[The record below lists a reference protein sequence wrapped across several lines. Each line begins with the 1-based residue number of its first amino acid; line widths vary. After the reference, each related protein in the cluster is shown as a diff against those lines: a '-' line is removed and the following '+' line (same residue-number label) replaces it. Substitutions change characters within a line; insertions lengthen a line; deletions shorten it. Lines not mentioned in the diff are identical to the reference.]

1 MARPKS
7 TRQSEVK
14 DGATR
19 RFQRKREA
27 ILDAAARLFNQK
39 GVRGA
44 TLTAVAQAVGLIPNS
59 VTYYYRKKEDL
70 AVACFLRAIEAMET
84 LIAQAGAHR
93 DPRLRVAALFT
104 GYADTLAAIARGEHS
119 ELVLFNDIRAL
130 PPPHGDMVFAGY
142 TDMFRHIR
150 GLIDDSS
157 LSRLELN
164 GRAQLLL
171 ALLHS
176 MRTLTARFEPEDYR
190 AAAERVVDIV
200 LDGLAAPGQIW
211 RSQGLAPDVA
221 PAHAEA
227 SAEAFLRAATQ
238 LINEQGY
245 RGASVERI
253 SARLNVTKGSFYH
266 HNDNKD
272 DLVAQCFARTFDV
285 VRRRQNEARELD
297 GSGWTRLCA
306 ATEAL
311 TRYQLGPEGPLLRIT
326 AMSALPETIRED
338 VETTMARL
346 SERFGMFIVDGM
358 IDGSIRPVDP
368 SIAAQCVN
376 ATINAAAA
384 LERWAPGAAPDNAAE
399 ILIRPLLVGLYPR
412 GQAASKP
419 RRAATKASG

>member
-253 SARLNVTKGSFYH
+253 
-266 HNDNKD
+266 
-272 DLVAQCFARTFDV
+272 
-285 VRRRQNEARELD
+285 
-297 GSGWTRLCA
+297 
-306 ATEAL
+306 
-311 TRYQLGPEGPLLRIT
+311 
-326 AMSALPETIRED
+326 
-338 VETTMARL
+338 
-346 SERFGMFIVDGM
+346 
-358 IDGSIRPVDP
+358 
-368 SIAAQCVN
+368 
-376 ATINAAAA
+376 
-384 LERWAPGAAPDNAAE
+384 
-399 ILIRPLLVGLYPR
+399 
-412 GQAASKP
+412 
-419 RRAATKASG
+419 

>member
-1 MARPKS
+1 MARSK
-7 TRQSEVK
+7 TTQQAVRN
-14 DGATR
+14 GATR

-70 AVACFLRAIEAMET
+70 AAACFLRAIEAMEA
-84 LIAQAGAHR
+84 LIARAAEHR
-93 DPRLRVAALFT
+93 DPRRRIAALFE
-104 GYADTLAAIARGEHS
+104 GYAATLAAIARGEHP

-150 GLIDDSS
+150 KLIDESR

-176 MRTLTARFEPEDYR
+176 MRPMTGRFEPEDYLIV
-190 AAAERVVDIV
+190 AGRVIDIV
-200 LDGLAAPGQIW
+200 LDGLAAPGESW
-211 RSQGLAPDVA
+211 RARRGASDTAPTSAD
-221 PAHAEA
+221 A

-272 DLVAQCFARTFDV
+272 DLVAHCFARTFEV
-285 VRRRQNEARELD
+285 VRRQQNEARAIE

-311 TRYQLGPEGPLLRIT
+311 TRYQLGPEGPLLRVT
-326 AMSALPETIRED
+326 AMSALPETMRED

-412 GQAASKP
+412 GQAASRP